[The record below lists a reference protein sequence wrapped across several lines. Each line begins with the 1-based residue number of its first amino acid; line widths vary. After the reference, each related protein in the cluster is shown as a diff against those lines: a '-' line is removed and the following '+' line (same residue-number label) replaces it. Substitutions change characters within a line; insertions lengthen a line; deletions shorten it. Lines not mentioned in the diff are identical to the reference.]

1 MEPSQQ
7 TARFAGLA
15 YLTLVVFGILNF
27 MYIPSQL
34 IVKNDAAGTV
44 QNIVQSEML
53 FRWGV
58 VCGVIAFLAYLV
70 LPLLLYKLLAVVD
83 KQWATV
89 MVIFAI
95 TSIPISLTSM
105 LHKFSILDLLRTPNL
120 NTAYLQQQVM
130 MHLADYNNG
139 ITIAQI
145 FWGLWLLP
153 FGYLVFRSGFLPK
166 IFGVLLMAGCMGYL
180 IEFFADF
187 LIPAYRGSWI
197 QTVVG
202 IPASVGEI
210 GICLWLLIMGIRKK

>member
-1 MEPSQQ
+1 MEPTQR

-34 IVKNDAAGTV
+34 IVKGDAATTV
-44 QNIVQSEML
+44 QNIIQSEML
-53 FRWGV
+53 FRWGI
-58 VCGVIAFLAYLV
+58 VCGIIAFLAYLI
-70 LPLLLYKLLAVVD
+70 LPLMLYKLLAVVD
-83 KQWATV
+83 KAQATL
-89 MVIFAI
+89 MVIFAL

-105 LHKFSILDLLRTPNL
+105 LHKFSILDLIHTSGID
-120 NTAYLQQQVM
+120 ALQVQGQVM
-130 MHLADYNNG
+130 THLADYNNG
-139 ITIAQI
+139 IMIAQI
-145 FWGLWLLP
+145 FWGLWLFP

-166 IFGVLLMAGCMGYL
+166 VLGILLMAGCVGYL

-187 LIPAYRGSWI
+187 MIPAYRGSWV

-210 GICLWLLIMGIRKK
+210 GICLWLVIVGIRKK